1 MNGAAAGVMAEIAS
15 GRIEAARII
24 AAADS
29 LSAQGADADALGLYR
44 TWLHHNAAD
53 PLAYAIRYNLGVLL
67 SRLGEPA
74 AAAEA
79 FQAAIAQK
87 PDFFPA
93 HINLGTTFER
103 MGRVP
108 DAVTQWL
115 GLVNQ
120 LPAITGETVGYK
132 VSALK
137 QIGRVLEHTALEEA
151 GEDALRQCIELAQ
164 PADAMQHWIAIRQ
177 KLCKWPVLGPVA
189 GTTRPQ
195 LLAAMSPHCMVF
207 HTDDPL
213 LHLARGWKYCT
224 GKIGR
229 PALLFDRDSHRA
241 ALAARP
247 KRRIRVGYLSSY
259 FREHAHGYLTAEMYA
274 LHDRSRFEVF
284 AYSCSRRTGD
294 RIQERL
300 KADVDHFV
308 DILDMTDEEAAR
320 RIHADGIDILI
331 DFNGYTGEARPAIM
345 AMHPA
350 PVAVNWLGYPGSMG
364 TPYHDYVI
372 ADDFIIPPASEMF
385 YSEKVVRLPCY
396 QPNDRGRVVA
406 DIRWTRQAAGL
417 PEGAT
422 VFCGF
427 NGLQKITAPMWG
439 RFMEILRRVPG
450 GVLWLLDGGENSNQR
465 LRHEAARLGIAPERI
480 VFAPKIINA
489 EHLSRYPLAD
499 LFLDTSPCGAHTTAS
514 DALWMGVPVLTVAGR
529 GFASRVCGSLARA
542 AGLGELVCA
551 SFGEYVDKA
560 VALGNDRAGLAA
572 LGRRLAAGRDTCDL
586 FDTQKLV
593 RHLDGLL
600 DGMWADFVAG
610 RVPVPDL
617 ANLDLYDEIGTG
629 LDADGVEMMARPDY
643 LDLYRA
649 GLREADRHRPLPPD
663 TRLWPG

>member
-1 MNGAAAGVMAEIAS
+1 MNAAADEVMAQIVS
-15 GRIEAARII
+15 GRMDAGRII

-29 LSAQGADADALGLYR
+29 LAAQGADADALGLYR
-44 TWLHHNAAD
+44 TWLQYNAAN
-53 PLAYAIRYNLGVLL
+53 PLAYAIWYNLGVLL
-67 SRLGEPA
+67 SRLGDHA

-79 FQAAIAQK
+79 LQAAIGQK
-87 PDFFPA
+87 PDFHPA
-93 HINLGTTFER
+93 IINLGTALER
-103 MGRVP
+103 TGRVP
-108 DAVTQWL
+108 DAVTRWL

-120 LPAITGETVGYK
+120 LPGVTGETVSHK
-132 VSALK
+132 VAALK
-137 QIGRVLEHTALEEA
+137 QIGRVLEHTSLEES
-151 GEDALRQCIELAQ
+151 GEDALRQAIELTQ

-177 KLCKWPVLGPVA
+177 KLCKWPVLDPVA
-189 GTTRPQ
+189 GTTRRQ

-213 LHLARGWKYCT
+213 LHLARGWKYYT

-229 PALLFDRDSHRA
+229 PALLFDRETHRA

-247 KRRIRVGYLSSY
+247 KRRIRIGYLSSY

-284 AYSCSRRTGD
+284 AYSCSRPTGD

-300 KADVDHFV
+300 KRDVDHFV
-308 DILDMTDEEAAR
+308 DILDMSDEDAAR

-345 AMHPA
+345 AMRPA

-372 ADDFIIPPASEMF
+372 ADDFIVPPESEMF

-406 DIRWTRQAAGL
+406 DIRWTRRAAGL
-417 PEGAT
+417 PEDAV

-439 RFMEILRRVPG
+439 RFMEILARVPG
-450 GVLWLLDGGENSNQR
+450 GVLWLLDGGETSNQR
-465 LRHEAARLGIAPERI
+465 LRHEAARRGIAPERI
-480 VFAPKIINA
+480 VFAPKIVNA

-542 AGLGELVCA
+542 AGLPELVCA
-551 SFGEYVDKA
+551 SFQEYVDKA
-560 VALGNDRAGLAA
+560 VELGTDRARLAA
-572 LGRRLAAGRDTCDL
+572 LRQRLAAGRDTCDL
-586 FDTQKLV
+586 FDTRKLV
-593 RHLDGLL
+593 RHLDDLL
-600 DGMWADFVAG
+600 QGMWNDFVAD
-610 RVPVPDL
+610 RVPVPNL
-617 ANLDLYDEIGTG
+617 ANLDLYDEIGSD
-629 LDADGVEMMARPDY
+629 LDAEGMEMMAKPDY

-649 GLREADRHRPLPPD
+649 RLREAHRHCPLPPD